1 MQSAGFVLV
10 GGDSSRMGRDK
21 ALLPLKSGL
30 LIDEVAGKVADA
42 CGTVALIGE
51 PERYRHLG
59 IDCLADLRPR
69 MGPLAGIETALES
82 GRGEL
87 NLIVACDMPG
97 LDTDWLRRLLRKARE
112 SQALCVASAERG
124 GIVHPLC
131 AVYRANCLPLVRKA
145 LNAGQLRVLDV
156 LRQLGVAT
164 LEISAM
170 SNINTPQQWA
180 AYKQAH

>member
-1 MQSAGFVLV
+1 
-10 GGDSSRMGRDK
+10 MGRDK

-42 CGTVALIGE
+42 CGTAVLIGA

-59 IDCLADLRPR
+59 MDCLADLRPR

-97 LDTDWLRRLLRKARE
+97 LDTDWLCWLLRKARG
-112 SQALCVASAERG
+112 SPALCVASAERG

-131 AVYRANCLPLVRKA
+131 AVYRTDCLPLVREA
-145 LNAGQLRVLDV
+145 LNAGRLRVLDL
-156 LRQLGVAT
+156 LRELGAAT
-164 LEISAM
+164 LEINSPI

-180 AYKQAH
+180 ACKQAH

>member
-42 CGTVALIGE
+42 CGTAALIGE

-69 MGPLAGIETALES
+69 MGPLAGIETALDS
-82 GRGEL
+82 G
-87 NLIVACDMPG
+87 A
-97 LDTDWLRRLLRKARE
+97 
-112 SQALCVASAERG
+112 AS
-124 GIVHPLC
+124 
-131 AVYRANCLPLVRKA
+131 
-145 LNAGQLRVLDV
+145 
-156 LRQLGVAT
+156 
-164 LEISAM
+164 
-170 SNINTPQQWA
+170 
-180 AYKQAH
+180 